1 MEKYFFGNEKRSTLF
16 ILLLHAVTVKES
28 ETCPVIPLI
37 VGRRISNWS
46 RQDAARSVSVVRIIV
61 IMLRRWERHGTTEN
75 GWKLLGGW
83 RTSALHAHVNVVNTE
98 YSMHYISML

>member
-1 MEKYFFGNEKRSTLF
+1 M
-16 ILLLHAVTVKES
+16 TVKES

-61 IMLRRWERHGTTEN
+61 IMLGRWERRGTTEN
-75 GWKLLGGW
+75 GSKLLGGW
-83 RTSALHAHVNVVNTE
+83 RTSARMERPILRQVIHSAARHQIV
-98 YSMHYISML
+98 HL